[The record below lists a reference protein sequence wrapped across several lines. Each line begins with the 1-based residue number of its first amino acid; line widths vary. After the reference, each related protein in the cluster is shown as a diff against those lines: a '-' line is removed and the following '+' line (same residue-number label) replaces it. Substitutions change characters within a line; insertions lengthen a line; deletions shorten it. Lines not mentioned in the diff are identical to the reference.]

1 MSIELSSLSL
11 EELVSLIDEAK
22 ALIVE
27 KQELE
32 IQKGYLQVVQ
42 IANELGLSVEELMA
56 RGRGVIPKAKVK
68 KPVEPRYRNPLN
80 AAETWTGRG
89 KQPRWVQEKI
99 SRGITLEDMLIK

>member
-1 MSIELSSLSL
+1 MSLDLTSLSL

-22 ALIVE
+22 VLIVE
-27 KQELE
+27 KQELNV
-32 IQKGYLQVVQ
+32 QKGYLQVVQ

-56 RGRGVIPKAKVK
+56 RGRGVIPKTKIK
-68 KPVEPRYRNPLN
+68 KPVAPRYRNPLN

>member
-1 MSIELSSLSL
+1 MSIDLSPLSL
-11 EELVSLIDEAK
+11 EELVALIGEAK

-27 KQELE
+27 KQELNV
-32 IQKGYLQVVQ
+32 QKGYLQVVQ

-56 RGRGVIPKAKVK
+56 RGRGVIPKTKVK
-68 KPVEPRYRNPLN
+68 KPVAPRYRN

-99 SRGITLEDMLIK
+99 SRGVTLEDMLIK